1 MQPNKSRAFIITF
14 VVVLVLLI
22 AGYFLF
28 FSPNAV
34 LKSGSLV
41 GKKFSPLLGTPKEKE
56 LVVDDKPQ
64 QPDDTQIPDDTQT
77 PDDTQIPDDTTT
89 PPIKNPPQV
98 PTYTPPKATPKSSK
112 FPSPEGGLDEN
123 DPQKRALAQC
133 EDGRD
138 NDGDKLVDSADP
150 GCHTDGNNKNLQSYT
165 PRANNERDYAGI
177 PEITIEPD
185 LKKQISCDIEDVPLV
200 FTEAEQARLDEL
212 TRQFYRLAPQLK
224 TEEDIILEISSNQ
237 GYQDIIDNAKTLTA
251 QCWEQTSTPQ
261 YLRNSINIEQIGE
274 NEGNKVFTKS
284 TINKGRTE
292 RLPTPYYNKTS
303 LSHSFYEAYYVD
315 SATGLPVYSWE
326 DWEKI
331 RNIW

>member
-22 AGYFLF
+22 AGYLLF

-56 LVVDDKPQ
+56 LVVDDTPST
-64 QPDDTQIPDDTQT
+64 PIEPPVTT
-77 PDDTQIPDDTTT
+77 PDDTT
-89 PPIKNPPQV
+89 PPSTPDGDTKLPDVPKYTLPKINPP
-98 PTYTPPKATPKSSK
+98 SSK
-112 FPSPEGGLDEN
+112 FPSPDGGLDES

-138 NDGDKLVDSADP
+138 NDGDKLIDSADP
-150 GCHTDGNNKNLQSYT
+150 GCHTDGNSKNLQSYT
-165 PRANNERDYAGI
+165 PRANNERDYIGI
-177 PEITIEPD
+177 PEVPPD
-185 LKKQISCDIEDVPLV
+185 PINKKEISCDVEEVPLV

-224 TEEDIILEISSNQ
+224 TEEDIILELSSNQ
-237 GYQDIIDNAKTLTA
+237 GYQDIIDNAKNLTA

-274 NEGNKVFTKS
+274 NDGNKVFTRS
-284 TINKGRTE
+284 TLYKGRTE

-303 LSHSFYEAYYVD
+303 ISHSFYEAYYID
-315 SATGLPVYSWE
+315 STTGLPVYSWE